1 VRSIIFVFLSIL
13 TIPSLCNRRYGHIA
27 VKRIFVFNYSFDIP
41 LALKPLKSDPDSL
54 IIFPPEGPCEG
65 GSMIVVHFKEVMFHT
80 AVKLIALFERIMEIL
95 EESRIRNVLPTSE
108 VTLTTV
114 YDDRDD
120 IGNPSYSAQGN
131 STVGALTGMP
141 SSSTLTSSALSSSS
155 SLKKQFKKR
164 PSGRIHKWM
173 ADLSMQVCSLL
184 DAIDHYIT
192 AIVDSRAI
200 NDPLWLASALDGYAT
215 VIMMLKDRKSINLE
229 EIIGKDLKSLTFPSS
244 SSSALSSSNAMVTS
258 SSVDAGD
265 DTGDN
270 DGKLAEMDRVYALI
284 EERANEAI
292 AVYST
297 SVVLRILEVEATLR
311 LARMFEKA
319 SYFYGK
325 ELKIIE
331 YIMKAIS
338 IQGLND
344 QQQLETALEGA
355 IICYRLGLKRKY
367 CLFLYIAALMTAEIG
382 NYEKADLLL
391 METKLRLE
399 GDQKSLSLIKSN
411 NLVSTVSEEEEFFF
425 AWNTVKSLVY
435 TNGII
440 VSQEAG
446 DTL

>member
-1 VRSIIFVFLSIL
+1 LLLFHVFFLSPL
-13 TIPSLCNRRYGHIA
+13 RRYGHIA
-27 VKRIFVFNYSFDIP
+27 LKRIFVFNYSFDIP

-95 EESRIRNVLPTSE
+95 EDARLRNILPTSE

-120 IGNPSYSAQGN
+120 IGNPSYNNQN
-131 STVGALTGMP
+131 SNTGGALTGMQ
-141 SSSTLTSSALSSSS
+141 SSSNLTSSSLTSSSM
-155 SLKKQFKKR
+155 KKQFKKR

-192 AIVDSRAI
+192 AIVDSRSI

-215 VIMMLKDRKSINLE
+215 VIMMLKERKSINLE

-244 SSSALSSSNAMVTS
+244 SSSMLSSSSSAAVT

-265 DTGDN
+265 DMNDI
-270 DGKLAEMDRVYALI
+270 DGKLTEMDRVYALI

-292 AVYST
+292 AIYST

-311 LARMFEKA
+311 LARVFENA

-382 NYEKADLLL
+382 NYEKADVLLI
-391 METKLRLE
+391 ETKLRLE
-399 GDQKSLSLIKSN
+399 ADQKGLSSIKSS
-411 NLVSTVSEEEEFFF
+411 NLVSVANQDEEFFF

-440 VSQEAG
+440 VSQEAN
-446 DTL
+446 DTLASAT